1 MKSNQEQWLVVAS
14 IALQD
19 SILFQILVGW
29 GVLNPPLNPLYPP
42 MFSTYAVVVLATA
55 FAGCQVII
63 IAVVVATDALFV
75 THYSE
80 TEAI

>member
-1 MKSNQEQWLVVAS
+1 
-14 IALQD
+14 
-19 SILFQILVGW
+19 
-29 GVLNPPLNPLYPP
+29 

-63 IAVVVATDALFV
+63 IAVVVATDAPFV